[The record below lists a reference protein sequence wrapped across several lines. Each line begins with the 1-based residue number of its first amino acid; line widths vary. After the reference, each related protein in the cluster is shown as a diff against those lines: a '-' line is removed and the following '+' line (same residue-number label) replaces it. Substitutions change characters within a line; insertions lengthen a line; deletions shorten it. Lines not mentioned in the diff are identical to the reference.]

1 MSTQNHVY
9 DNQYEGGA
17 DDKCCLCFP
26 IDCGVKTLAVFMVIF
41 MVLLPLDGVYLITL
55 DLISGVILVACALP
69 GVLAGWLAF

>member
-26 IDCGVKTLAVFMVIF
+26 IDCGVKTLAIF
-41 MVLLPLDGVYLITL
+41 MCINMFLLPLNGVYLITM
-55 DLISGVILVACALP
+55 DLISGVIMVACTLP
-69 GVLAGWLAF
+69 FLLCGWLAF